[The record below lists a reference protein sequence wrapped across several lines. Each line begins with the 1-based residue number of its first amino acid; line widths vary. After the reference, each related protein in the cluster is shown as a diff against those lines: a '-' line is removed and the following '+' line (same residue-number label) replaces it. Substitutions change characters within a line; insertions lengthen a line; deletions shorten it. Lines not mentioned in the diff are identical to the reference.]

1 MKSEPPDIFP
11 TTSFRH
17 RATEAADPHYDRRVK
32 APLVYA
38 AGAAVLLSG
47 ATATVRALQPP
58 GDPQAIFDNAVDS
71 FFAGNVEESA
81 AHFDALVTQ
90 TPQVKPQLWQRGI
103 VLYYVGRYDDCRE
116 QFEAHRTVN
125 PNDVENAAW
134 HFLCV
139 ARAES
144 SDRAQ
149 AELLPV
155 GPDPRSPMREI
166 YGLFNGSQ
174 TADEVM
180 AAANG
185 RPGAEFYAHL
195 YVGLYAEARGDRK
208 EAIAHISEAAAE
220 RYARAGG
227 YMHTVARVHLS
238 LYNASR

>member
-1 MKSEPPDIFP
+1 M
-11 TTSFRH
+11 T
-17 RATEAADPHYDRRVK
+17 
-32 APLVYA
+32 APIAYA
-38 AGAAVLLSG
+38 GGAALLLSV
-47 ATATVRALQPP
+47 AAVRTVQPP
-58 GDPQAIFDNAVDS
+58 TDPQTLFDAAVES
-71 FFAGNVEESA
+71 FFAGDVEDAA
-81 AHFDALVTQ
+81 AHFDALVAH

-116 QFEAHRTVN
+116 QFESHRIVN

-139 ARAES
+139 AHAES
-144 SDRAQ
+144 PERAR
-149 AELLPV
+149 ADLLPV

-166 YGLFNGSQ
+166 YGLFNGTQ
-174 TADEVM
+174 TAEDVM

-195 YVGLYAEARGDRK
+195 YVGLYAEARGDPK
-208 EAIAHISEAAAE
+208 EAIAHIREAAAE

-238 LYNASR
+238 LDTASR